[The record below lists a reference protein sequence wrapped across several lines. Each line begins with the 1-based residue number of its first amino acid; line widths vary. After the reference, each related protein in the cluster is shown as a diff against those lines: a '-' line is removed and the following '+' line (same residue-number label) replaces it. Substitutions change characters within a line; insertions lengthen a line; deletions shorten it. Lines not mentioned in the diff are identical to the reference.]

1 MSHIDG
7 YVKWLRSQVGH
18 ELIYLVYVIAFVFDE
33 DDNLL
38 VQERYDF
45 DWLSVPGGVYEP
57 DETITQTVIRETM
70 EETGV
75 HCEIEEFIGVFSH
88 PDYNLLYPNGDR
100 VQPWTAAFK
109 CRAGSTNINVDGNE
123 TVKAAFQPVESVKHR
138 LPLQYQHALE
148 AITSSSSPFIEP
160 IYFGPETKPY
170 FPVLRKHVGKS
181 KIILP
186 GCVAAI
192 FNDSDKVL
200 AVHKIHTN
208 FWFLPG
214 GLSDLGETTS
224 GTVYRETLEETG
236 LEIRPTRII
245 GLYSE
250 PQLMYIK
257 MKSGYE
263 LQTVDLLMQCEIT
276 GGNIQPDGVEID
288 AVEFKSID
296 WLMAQPNCK
305 PIHLQYL
312 QDLKIRGK
320 NPVVK

>member
-1 MSHIDG
+1 MSHLDG
-7 YVKWLRSQVGH
+7 YVKWLRDHVGH
-18 ELIYLVYVIAFVFDE
+18 KLIYLVYVIAFVFDE
-33 DDNLL
+33 NDHLL

-57 DETITQTVIRETM
+57 HETITETVIRETL
-70 EETGV
+70 EETGIP
-75 HCEIEEFIGVFSH
+75 CEVEEFIGVFSH

-109 CRAGSTNINVDGNE
+109 CRARSNDIKVDGAE
-123 TVKAAFQPVESVKHR
+123 TLQAAFEPVDMVKHR
-138 LPLQYQHALE
+138 LPLQYQHALDT
-148 AITSSSSPFIEP
+148 ITSGTSPFIEP
-160 IYFGPETKPY
+160 IYFGPDLQPY
-170 FPVLRKHVGKS
+170 YPVLRQHVGKA

-192 FNDSDKVL
+192 FNDAREVL
-200 AVHKIHTN
+200 AVHKVHTD

-236 LEIRPTRII
+236 LEIAPKRII

-257 MKSGYE
+257 TKSGDE
-263 LQTVDLLMQCEIT
+263 LQTVDLLLECEIT
-276 GGNIQPDGVEID
+276 GGSIKPDGIEID

-296 WLMAQPNCK
+296 WLLSQSNCK
-305 PIHLQYL
+305 SIHIQYL
-312 QDLKIRGK
+312 QDLKNRGK
-320 NPVVK
+320 TPVIR

>member
-1 MSHIDG
+1 MDG
-7 YVKWLRSQVGH
+7 YIKWLRSHIGH

-33 DDNLL
+33 DDHLL

-45 DWLSVPGGVYEP
+45 DWLSVPGGAYEP
-57 DETITQTVIRETM
+57 HETITQTVIRETL
-70 EETGV
+70 EETGISADV
-75 HCEIEEFIGVFSH
+75 EEFIGVFSH

-100 VQPWTAAFK
+100 VQPWTVAFK
-109 CRAGSTNINVDGNE
+109 CRAQSASINVDGKE
-123 TVKAAFQPVESVKHR
+123 TLKAAFQPVDTIKHR

-148 AITSSSSPFIEP
+148 TITSNSAPFIEP
-160 IYFGPETKPY
+160 IYFESESKAY
-170 FPVLRKHVGKS
+170 YPVLRQHVGKA

-192 FNDSDKVL
+192 FNDNDEVL
-200 AVHKIHTN
+200 AVHKIHTD

-236 LEIRPTRII
+236 LEIEPTRII

-257 MKSGYE
+257 MKSGHE
-263 LQTVDLLMQCEIT
+263 LQTVDLLLECEIT
-276 GGNIQPDGVEID
+276 GGSIQPDGVEID

-296 WLMAQPNCK
+296 WLLSQPNCK
-305 PIHLQYL
+305 PIHHQYL
-312 QDLKIRGK
+312 QDLKNRGK
-320 NPVVK
+320 TPVVR